1 MVSGIDLYLPELN
14 NTSRSSHEKSDHPVT
29 LVLTAMPASAPRPAS
44 RNRVRR
50 LAMMALG
57 VVIILFGLLIAPL
70 PGPGGIPV
78 ITLGL
83 VIVLRHS
90 YWAKRQFIKAQ
101 RAKPKWVYPF
111 RRLMRKKPEIAPVF
125 WQQALRVE
133 KLVIRPR
140 RRRPLPKL
148 RRRIRHAIR
157 RARSSHMARRAQ
169 SNGRRRRHF

>member
-1 MVSGIDLYLPELN
+1 MAVGVLVILVGI
-14 NTSRSSHEKSDHPVT
+14 
-29 LVLTAMPASAPRPAS
+29 
-44 RNRVRR
+44 
-50 LAMMALG
+50 
-57 VVIILFGLLIAPL
+57 IIAPL

-83 VIVLRHS
+83 VIVLRNS

-101 RAKPKWVYPF
+101 KAKPNWVYPF
-111 RRLMRKKPEIAPVF
+111 RRLMRKNPEIAPVF

-148 RRRIRHAIR
+148 RRRIRCAVR
-157 RARSSHMARRAQ
+157 RSRIKRAARRAEAA
-169 SNGRRRRHF
+169 SRTRCG

>member
-1 MVSGIDLYLPELN
+1 MVP
-14 NTSRSSHEKSDHPVT
+14 P
-29 LVLTAMPASAPRPAS
+29 PPRQGGG
-44 RNRVRR
+44 RRLRR
-50 LAMMALG
+50 LALMALG
-57 VVIILFGLLIAPL
+57 LLVILVGIIIAPL

-83 VIVLRHS
+83 VIVLRNS

-101 RAKPKWVYPF
+101 KAKPNWVYPF
-111 RRLMRKKPEIAPVF
+111 RRLMRKNPEIAPVF

-148 RRRIRHAIR
+148 RRRIRLAMR
-157 RARSSHMARRAQ
+157 RSKSARAARKA
-169 SNGRRRRHF
+169 SGTVRRRHF

>member
-1 MVSGIDLYLPELN
+1 M
-14 NTSRSSHEKSDHPVT
+14 T
-29 LVLTAMPASAPRPAS
+29 LVLTPMVSPSPRRKAPQRI
-44 RNRVRR
+44 RR

-57 VVIILFGLLIAPL
+57 LVVILLGLLVGML

-78 ITLGL
+78 VTIGL
-83 VIVLRHS
+83 MIVLRHS

-101 RAKPKWVYPF
+101 KKKPNWVYPF
-111 RRLMRKKPEIAPVF
+111 RRLMRKNPEFAPVF

-148 RRRIRHAIR
+148 RRRIRHTVR
-157 RARSSHMARRAQ
+157 RYKRHNAANRAARQARHEARRRQ
-169 SNGRRRRHF
+169 S

>member
-1 MVSGIDLYLPELN
+1 MVSP
-14 NTSRSSHEKSDHPVT
+14 SPRRK
-29 LVLTAMPASAPRPAS
+29 APQRI
-44 RNRVRR
+44 RR

-57 VVIILFGLLIAPL
+57 LVVILLGLLVGML

-78 ITLGL
+78 VTIGL
-83 VIVLRHS
+83 MIVLRHS

-101 RAKPKWVYPF
+101 KKKPNWVYPF
-111 RRLMRKKPEIAPVF
+111 RRLMRKNPEFAPVF

-148 RRRIRHAIR
+148 RRRIRHTVR
-157 RARSSHMARRAQ
+157 RYKRHNAANRAARQARHEARRRQ
-169 SNGRRRRHF
+169 S

>member
-1 MVSGIDLYLPELN
+1 
-14 NTSRSSHEKSDHPVT
+14 
-29 LVLTAMPASAPRPAS
+29 
-44 RNRVRR
+44 
-50 LAMMALG
+50 MMALG
-57 VVIILFGLLIAPL
+57 FVVLLAGIIIAPL

-78 ITLGL
+78 ITVGL
-83 VIVLRHS
+83 MIILRHS

-101 RAKPKWVYPF
+101 RRKPNWVYPF
-111 RRLMRKKPEIAPVF
+111 RRLMRKKPEFAPVF

-157 RARSSHMARRAQ
+157 RHKRTTAAARTARRSA
-169 SNGRRRRHF
+169 GRRPF

>member
-1 MVSGIDLYLPELN
+1 MPDPTPRRASK
-14 NTSRSSHEKSDHPVT
+14 SR
-29 LVLTAMPASAPRPAS
+29 M
-44 RNRVRR
+44 RR
-50 LAMMALG
+50 LAMMTLG
-57 VVIILFGLLIAPL
+57 IAIILVGLLIAPL

-78 ITLGL
+78 ITVGL
-83 VIVLRHS
+83 MIVLRHS

-111 RRLMRKKPEIAPVF
+111 RRLMKKNPDIAPVF

-148 RRRIRHAIR
+148 RRRIRHAMR
-157 RARSSHMARRAQ
+157 RYNRATAARRAHRASAHSSQ
-169 SNGRRRRHF
+169 RTRRPF